1 MWTDR
6 EIKGAKPKDK
16 RYRISKP
23 IGVRIPGSLVLDIH
37 TGGAKVFYYQYYRE
51 SRRILIKIGVY
62 KKTPSSYGWTLEAAS
77 ERSREYA
84 ELLRQGI
91 DPKQHVETQE
101 LTNKEKIK
109 QHEAEKRQ
117 GTFELLLKSYLAG
130 MEADGKRSVSSVR
143 RSLQTYVIDPFPQL
157 VNRQASTIEADDIVS
172 ILHRMISNGV
182 TTHTNRV
189 RSYLSA
195 AFNHGLK
202 QEHNPR
208 RYTEED
214 VKFNLRYNPVSF
226 VPRQD
231 DFERVGDHVISEEEI
246 KTIWNELENESLII
260 SLLVKLALATG
271 QRAGELNRMGWTD
284 VDFEEKTMTIPNTV
298 SKNKMDHVVPLDDIA
313 MIVINSLHKL
323 TGEYK
328 HLFTGTYRG
337 KLSNEK
343 IIHNATI
350 AKVIRDFCTQKKINK
365 FIARDIRRTFKTLAG
380 KAGIPKELRDRLQN
394 HALKDVS
401 TIHYDRYDYLPEK
414 RQGMKV
420 WNDYLELILKPD
432 RKVTHISGKSA

>member
-62 KKTPSSYGWTLEAAS
+62 KKTPSSFGLTLEAAS
-77 ERSREYA
+77 GEAREYA
-84 ELLRQGI
+84 ELLRQGV
-91 DPKQHVETQE
+91 DPKQHTETQG
-101 LTNKEKIK
+101 LANKEKIR

-117 GTFELLLKSYLAG
+117 GTLELLLKSYLAR
-130 MEADGKRSVSSVR
+130 MEADGKRSVKSVR
-143 RSLQTYVIDPFPQL
+143 QSLQTYVIDPFPQL
-157 VNRQASTIEADDIVS
+157 VSRQANTIEADDVAD
-172 ILHRMISNGV
+172 ILRRMISKGI

-208 RYTEED
+208 NYTEED
-214 VKFNLRYNPVSF
+214 VKFNLKYNPVSF

-231 DFERVGDHVISEEEI
+231 DFERVGDHVISEKEI
-246 KTIWNELENESLII
+246 KTIWDELENESLIV

-271 QRAGELNRMGWTD
+271 QRAGELSRLRWAG
-284 VDFEEKTMTIPNTV
+284 VDFEERTMTIPSTI
-298 SKNKMDHVVPLDDIA
+298 SKNKLSHVVPLDDIA
-313 MIVINSLHKL
+313 MSVVNSLYKI
-323 TGEYK
+323 TGGYD

-337 KLSNEK
+337 KLTNGK
-343 IIHNATI
+343 ILHNATI
-350 AKVIRDFCTQKKINK
+350 SNVIKDFCKQKNISK

-380 KAGIPKELRDRLQN
+380 KAGISKELRDRLQN

-401 TIHYDRYDYLPEK
+401 TVHYDRYDYLTEK
-414 RQGMKV
+414 RAAMKV
-420 WNDYLELILKPD
+420 WNDYLELIINP
-432 RKVTHISGKSA
+432 KVEA